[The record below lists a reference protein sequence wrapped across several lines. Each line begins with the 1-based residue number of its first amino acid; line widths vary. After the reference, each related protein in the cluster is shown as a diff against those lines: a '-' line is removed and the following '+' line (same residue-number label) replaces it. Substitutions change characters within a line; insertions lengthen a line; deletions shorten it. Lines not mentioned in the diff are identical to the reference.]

1 MGMIKEN
8 IEAINR
14 SKDAITEKAGR
25 KAGDVLLVA
34 VTKTRSA
41 NEINEAIDAGI
52 PILGKTRCR
61 RLWINLKP

>member
-25 KAGDVLLVA
+25 KAETFCWLRLPKPEA
-34 VTKTRSA
+34 RMKSTK
-41 NEINEAIDAGI
+41 
-52 PILGKTRCR
+52 P
-61 RLWINLKP
+61 